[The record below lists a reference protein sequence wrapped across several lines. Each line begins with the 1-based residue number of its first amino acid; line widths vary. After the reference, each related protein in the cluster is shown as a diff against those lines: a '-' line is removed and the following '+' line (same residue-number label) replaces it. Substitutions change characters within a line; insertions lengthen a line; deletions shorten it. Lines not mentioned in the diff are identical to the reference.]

1 MQAQFKKRALVL
13 GVSASAIAALVAC
26 GGGGGSESGASLS
39 PSQVQGKAVDF
50 YLSQANVVFTDCN
63 NQTTTTDNEGNF
75 TIPSNCAKSAITVSG
90 GTDIGTGLPFTGV
103 LQAPAA
109 DLTQGGTALVSPM
122 TTLLAQV
129 GTGQSSVLASK
140 LGLQASDLLNKTR

>member
-75 TIPSNCAKSAITVSG
+75 TIPSFFKQKTAYEMQHCDWSSDVSLPICAS
-90 GTDIGTGLPFTGV
+90 
-103 LQAPAA
+103 
-109 DLTQGGTALVSPM
+109 
-122 TTLLAQV
+122 
-129 GTGQSSVLASK
+129 
-140 LGLQASDLLNKTR
+140 